1 MADPQQVL
9 AQRVHDAIVASFG
22 PEYRD
27 ADPLIRPS
35 SFADFQAN
43 AALPLAKRVGRPP
56 REVAAEL
63 TARLDVTGVC
73 AEPVVSGPGFINLT
87 LRDDW
92 IAVQASAML
101 GDDRLG
107 LVPAAAPQTVVV
119 EYSSP
124 NIAKEMHVGHLRTT
138 IVGDAIARIGEFA
151 GHRVIRDNHVGDWGT
166 QFGMLI
172 EYLLDVGE
180 ESAEAGSLRTDPNA
194 FYQAARRKFDSD
206 PGFADRARKRVVD
219 LQGGDPGTLQ
229 LWQDLVDFSKDY
241 LHRIYGRLGVT
252 LTDDDIKGESFYND
266 LLADT
271 VARLEEE
278 GIAVHS
284 DGALCAFPAGFTGRE
299 GRPMPVIIRKSD
311 GGYNYSTTDLA
322 TIRYR
327 VDELHVDRAIYVVG
341 SDQALHFQMVFAVA
355 REAGWIPPGA
365 VFEHAQIGLVL
376 GPDGNR
382 LRTRS
387 GDNVQLSDL
396 LAEAVERARAIL
408 DELDA
413 TARFDAA
420 ELDAVAEAV
429 GIGAVKYADLS
440 TARESAYVFDWD
452 RMISFRG
459 NTGPY
464 LQYATARIRSI
475 FRRAADGLAAD
486 TGADAAVATDAAD
499 ADAAAADAAAAD
511 AAAADAGTTAHRAG
525 VAITAGPERALALK
539 LLGFGAVITGVGETA
554 EPHRLCGYLF
564 EVASLF
570 TTFYEECPV
579 LKAESAS
586 LRASRLALCALT
598 HDVLTTGLG
607 LLGVPVPERM

>member
-1 MADPQQVL
+1 MVDPQQVL

-22 PEYRD
+22 RDFGD

-43 AALPLAKRVGRPP
+43 VALPLGKRLGRPP

-63 TARLDVTGVC
+63 ASRLDVSGVC
-73 AEPVVSGPGFINLT
+73 EPPEVSGPGFINFR
-87 LRDDW
+87 LRDEW
-92 IAVQASAML
+92 IADQASRML
-101 GDDRLG
+101 DDPRLG
-107 LVPAAAPQTVVV
+107 LAPTAEPQTVVV

-138 IVGDAIARIGEFA
+138 IVGDAIARVLEFA
-151 GHRVIRDNHVGDWGT
+151 GHHVIRDNHVGDWGT

-180 ESAEAGSLRTDPNA
+180 DSAEAALLRTGPNA

-219 LQGGDPGTLQ
+219 LQGGDPGTLR
-229 LWQDLVDFSKDY
+229 LWQEIVNLSMDY
-241 LHRIYGRLGVT
+241 LHRIYGRLQVT
-252 LTDDDIKGESFYND
+252 LTDADIKGESFYND
-266 LLADT
+266 LLAGT
-271 VARLEEE
+271 VAKLEDE
-278 GIAVHS
+278 GLAVYS
-284 DGALCAFPAGFTGRE
+284 DGALVVFPPGFTGRE
-299 GRPMPVIIRKSD
+299 GRPLPVIIRKSD

-327 VDELHVDRAIYVVG
+327 IEVLHIDRAIYVVG
-341 SDQALHFQMVFAVA
+341 SDQTLHFQMVFAVA
-355 REAGWIPPGA
+355 REAGWLPPGA
-365 VFEHAQIGLVL
+365 RFEHARIGLVSA
-376 GPDGNR
+376 PDGGR

-396 LAEAVERARAIL
+396 LQEAVDRARVVL
-408 DELDA
+408 DELEAPSRFEPGEVDA
-413 TARFDAA
+413 I
-420 ELDAVAEAV
+420 AEAV

-475 FRRAADGLAAD
+475 FRRAG
-486 TGADAAVATDAAD
+486 GD
-499 ADAAAADAAAAD
+499 ADPALR
-511 AAAADAGTTAHRAG
+511 GSRVSVTAPA
-525 VAITAGPERALALK
+525 ERALALR
-539 LLGFGAVITGVGETA
+539 LLDFGTVVTAVGETA
-554 EPHRLCGYLF
+554 EPHRLCAYLF
-564 EVASLF
+564 DVASLF
-570 TTFYEECPV
+570 TAFYEECPV
-579 LKAESAS
+579 LKAEPEA
-586 LRASRLALCALT
+586 LRAARLALCALT
-598 HDVLTTGLG
+598 LSVLSTGLG
-607 LLGVPVPERM
+607 LLGVPVPDRM